1 MADEV
6 TVGPWR
12 VITGDGESAPDAL
25 LVAIMDAIYNA
36 EGGVNL
42 FEALGA
48 LEMAKQEIM
57 QKIYDPD
64 QCEE

>member
-1 MADEV
+1 MADDV

-12 VITGDGESAPDAL
+12 VITGDGESAPDA
-25 LVAIMDAIYNA
+25 
-36 EGGVNL
+36 EGGVTG

-48 LEMAKQEIM
+48 LEMAKHEVM

-64 QCEE
+64 DDA

>member
-6 TVGPWR
+6 TIGPWR
-12 VITGDGESAPDAL
+12 VITGDGESAADAL
-25 LVAIMDAIYNA
+25 LAAFMDAIYNA
-36 EGGVNL
+36 EGGVTG

-48 LEMAKQEIM
+48 LEMAKHEVM

-64 QCEE
+64 QYEE

>member
-6 TVGPWR
+6 TIGPWR
-12 VITGDGESAPDAL
+12 VITGDGESAADAL
-25 LVAIMDAIYNA
+25 LEAIMEAIYNA
-36 EGGVNL
+36 EGGVTG

-48 LEMAKQEIM
+48 LEIAKHEIM

-64 QCEE
+64 

>member
-1 MADEV
+1 MADDV
-6 TVGPWR
+6 IRGPWR

-36 EGGVNL
+36 EGGVTG

-48 LEMAKQEIM
+48 LEMAKHEVM

-64 QCEE
+64 DDA